1 MVSTGIVGWRVNL
14 MMGRFDDLIM
24 NSSNPYHKDNLIME
38 LTFQFSLK
46 IITYSDL
53 LNENRK
59 LVLANQLLRSGT
71 SIGANV
77 REAQNAESKADF
89 IHKLKIAAKEA
100 NETEYWL
107 HLCNQAPGYPEPVG
121 LLGEITSIN
130 KVLNKII
137 GSSKRATSNH

>member
-1 MVSTGIVGWRVNL
+1 M
-14 MMGRFDDLIM
+14 M
-24 NSSNPYHKDNLIME
+24 NSSNPYHEDNLIME

-59 LVLANQLLRSGT
+59 FVLANQLLRSGT

-107 HLCNQAPGYPEPVG
+107 QLCNQAPEYPEPVG

>member
-1 MVSTGIVGWRVNL
+1 
-14 MMGRFDDLIM
+14 
-24 NSSNPYHKDNLIME
+24 ME

-46 IITYSDL
+46 IISYSDL
-53 LNENRK
+53 LNEKRK
-59 LVLANQLLRSGT
+59 FVFANQLLRSGT

-77 REAQNAESKADF
+77 REAQNAESQADF
-89 IHKLKIAAKEA
+89 VHKLKLAAKEA

-107 HLCNQAPGYPEPVG
+107 QLCKHAPEYPEPVG
-121 LLGEITSIN
+121 LLGDITSIN

>member
-1 MVSTGIVGWRVNL
+1 
-14 MMGRFDDLIM
+14 
-24 NSSNPYHKDNLIME
+24 ME

-46 IITYSDL
+46 IVAYSDL

-59 LVLANQLLRSGT
+59 FVFANQLLRSGT

-107 HLCNQAPGYPEPVG
+107 QLCKQAEEYPDPVG
-121 LLGEITSIN
+121 LLEEITSIN

-137 GSSKRATSNH
+137 GSSKKSVIKSLNNQIS